1 MLQKDFRAVNEC
13 FYDNYMVLNPRKCHY
28 VCLGRSSN
36 NDTFVYDYLCRENG
50 NEELALGTPIDRHLI
65 AIQKYKL
72 VKVFILSR
80 VSNYLKSNRKKHIFN
95 GMIKAHVSCCALIW
109 MEETRTI

>member
-1 MLQKDFRAVNEC
+1 MLQKDFRSVNEC

-72 VKVFILSR
+72 VKKFLYCREYLIIL
-80 VSNYLKSNRKKHIFN
+80 NQTEKSIF
-95 GMIKAHVSCCALIW
+95 S
-109 MEETRTI
+109 ME